1 MGFTI
6 QVRGRVHI
14 HCIPGDNKY
23 LLKSIAPT
31 IFFLLSN
38 EKWLSSQPSNEKVTK
53 LQITLSKFGQSLI
66 QLSKF

>member
-1 MGFTI
+1 MGLTI
-6 QVRGRVHI
+6 QIRVRVHI
-14 HCIPGDNKY
+14 YYILGGTEY